1 MHLDTA
7 SSAPHAAAPPRD
19 VARALAFI
27 DAHACDPEL
36 CASGVQD
43 ALGLRASGF
52 RTRFRQA
59 TGHTL
64 GDYVEARRIEAACGL
79 LRRGWLNGISLV
91 LK

>member
-27 DAHACDPEL
+27 DAHTCDPEL